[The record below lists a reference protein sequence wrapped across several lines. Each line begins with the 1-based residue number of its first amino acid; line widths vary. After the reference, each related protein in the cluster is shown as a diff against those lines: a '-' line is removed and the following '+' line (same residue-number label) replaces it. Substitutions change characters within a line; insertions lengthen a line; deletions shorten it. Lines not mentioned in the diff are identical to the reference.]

1 MSDYEIDVND
11 IGNMPIPEI
20 PLEQQKTVV
29 AEIESRI
36 ANGEDEETVVKE
48 VFARLNATKH

>member
-1 MSDYEIDVND
+1 MSDYEIDAND
-11 IGNMPIPEI
+11 IGNMAIPEI